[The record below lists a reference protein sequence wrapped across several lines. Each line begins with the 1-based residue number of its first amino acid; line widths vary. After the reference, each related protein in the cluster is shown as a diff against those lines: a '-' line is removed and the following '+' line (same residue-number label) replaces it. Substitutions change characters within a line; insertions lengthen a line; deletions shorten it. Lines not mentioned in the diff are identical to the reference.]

1 MTAYMRAHAI
11 AGPWPIQDRLLVCI
25 NESAVAKKLVRTVK
39 RMAERARMPWIAV
52 NVHTPRTDSLSDQ
65 AKNLIAEALRLAE
78 SLGGEAV
85 TLHAESDV
93 VKEILTFAQSRNVTR
108 ILLGRP
114 RRRRWSGWL
123 KEHVTE
129 RLLNDPGQFE
139 ITVVAPAGEEAPGQ
153 MIQAS
158 PVEFRP
164 DLRAFGWA
172 TLAVAVATAISH
184 VADRSC
190 RWAICR

>member
-11 AGPWPIQDRLLVCI
+11 AGPWPTNDRLLVCI
-25 NESAVAKKLVRTVK
+25 NKSAVASKLVRTAR

-52 NVHTPRTDSLSDQ
+52 NVHTARHDTLPDD
-65 AKNLIAEALRLAE
+65 AKDRIAEALRLAE

-93 VKEILTFAQSRNVTR
+93 VKELLTFAQSRNVTR

-123 KEHVTE
+123 KEHVTD
-129 RLLNDPGQFE
+129 RLLHDPGQFE
-139 ITVVAPAGEEAPGQ
+139 ITVVAPAGEVAPDQ
-153 MIQAS
+153 VIQAS
-158 PVEFRP
+158 
-164 DLRAFGWA
+164 
-172 TLAVAVATAISH
+172 
-184 VADRSC
+184 RSS
-190 RWAICR
+190 